1 MIPGP
6 FEYHSPTSLAEAI
19 DLLGHYGDD
28 AKLLAGGHSLI
39 PLMKL
44 RLAQPAH
51 LVDLNSVPGLD
62 YIREEQGYLR
72 IGALTREVDVEYSA
86 LILDRYPLIAD
97 TARVVGDPLVRNM
110 ATLGGNLAHGDPA
123 NDHPATMLALR
134 AAVAIQGRN
143 GERVEPVDDLFVG
156 LLTTLL
162 EPDEILTEI
171 RIPVPPPRSA
181 GAYIKLERKVGD
193 YAIAAVAVQIT
204 LSPDNSVTQAGI
216 GLTAVG
222 LTPIRAA
229 AAERF
234 LIGKQLDKAAL
245 QAAGERAA
253 AAADPSS
260 DLRGSAEYKRAMVA
274 ELTQRA
280 LMKAAARVIR
290 NGS

>member
-134 AAVAIQGRN
+134 AAVAIQGPN

>member
-19 DLLGHYGDD
+19 DLLGQYGDE

-62 YIREEQGYLR
+62 YIHEEQGHLR
-72 IGALTREVDVEYSA
+72 IGALTREVDVEYNA

-134 AAVAIQGRN
+134 ATVAIQGPN

-156 LLTTLL
+156 LLTTIL

-171 RIPVPPPRSA
+171 RIPVPPPRSS
-181 GAYIKLERKVGD
+181 GTYIKLERKVGD

-204 LSPDNSVTQAGI
+204 LSPDNSVVQAGI

-234 LIGKQLDKAAL
+234 LIGKQLDKAVL
-245 QAAGERAA
+245 QEAGERAA
-253 AAADPSS
+253 AAADPSI

-280 LMKAAARVIR
+280 LMKAAARVMS